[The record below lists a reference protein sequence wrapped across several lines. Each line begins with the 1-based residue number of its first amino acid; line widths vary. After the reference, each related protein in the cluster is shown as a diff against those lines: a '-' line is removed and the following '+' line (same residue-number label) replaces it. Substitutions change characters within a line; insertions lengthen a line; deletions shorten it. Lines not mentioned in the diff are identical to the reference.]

1 MPMFEGPCPRLYGLP
16 PGADF
21 ARDVVDGLTRRM
33 QGQPAEALA
42 RVTLLVNTR
51 RMQRRVA
58 GIFALGPARLLPR
71 IRLITDLAFDPAAVR
86 LPLPVAPLR
95 RRLELSQL
103 VSELLLREPDLAP
116 RAALFDLSD
125 SLARLIDEMQGEG
138 VSPDVIAALDVSDQS
153 GHWAR
158 SLQFLNIAQR
168 FFDSGDDAPDI
179 EARQRMAITGL
190 IALWATS
197 PPCDPVI
204 VAGSTGSRGTTALLI
219 DAVAS
224 LPLGAV
230 ILPGFDN
237 HLSQANWD
245 RLDDPMTAE
254 DHPQFRFRRIMDRL
268 DLRATDVR
276 PWQDTPAPCPARNQ
290 LISLSLLPAPVTD
303 QWRSDGP
310 DLGDL
315 GPATRDV
322 TLIEAQSPRAEAEVI
337 ALRLRQAA
345 AEGITAALI
354 TPDRGLTRQVA
365 AALDS
370 WQLVPDDSAGVQLSL
385 SPPGRFLR
393 QVADLAGQ
401 RITAEALLSLLKHPL
416 CHSSGTDRG
425 QHLLR
430 ARELEL
436 SLRRYGPPFPD
447 AAALEKWA
455 TKTGTHDPG
464 RLHWAQWLG
473 TLIAPLP
480 QTGPGPLT
488 DLVQNHLA
496 LAKALAAGPAQTGS
510 GGLWDAA
517 AGRTARDVCTDLTQH
532 APAGGIMS
540 PRDYAALFA
549 SVVSGAVV
557 RDRDKGHPQIL
568 IWGTLEARVQGADLV
583 ILGGMNEGIWPETP
597 NPDPWLNRSL
607 RQKAGLLLP
616 ERRIGLSAHDYMQ
629 AVAGRE
635 VWITRALRSAD
646 AETVPSRWINR
657 LTNLL
662 GGLPAQGGPEALAA
676 MRARGSRWLEQA
688 AQISAPA
695 TATPPAPR
703 PSPRPPLA
711 ARPKLLS
718 VTQIKT
724 LIRDPYAIYA
734 EKVLRL
740 SALDPLTH
748 AADAPLRGTIIHRI
762 LERFISRRTPPD
774 DPQAQ
779 DLLLQIAAE
788 ALEVDC
794 PWPMMRRMW
803 LARIAR
809 FAPWFL
815 ATEVARQS
823 LATPEYFEEYGKT
836 LLPDLDFT
844 LTAKADRIDI
854 GPDGSAWV
862 YDYKTGAPPTAKEQG
877 KFDKQLLLEA
887 AMIIRGGF
895 TKLGP
900 RSVAGAAYIGLGA
913 APKEVAAPLAEHP
926 PAQVWEEFRT
936 LIIRWRDPG
945 RGYSARMAM
954 QKATDVSNYDQLARF
969 GEWDQATPVTPQ
981 DLT

>member
-1 MPMFEGPCPRLYGLP
+1 MFERPSPRLYGLP

-21 ARDVVDGLTRRM
+21 AREVVDGLTRRL
-33 QGQPAEALA
+33 QGQAPEALA
-42 RVTLLVNTR
+42 KVTLLVNTR
-51 RMQRRVA
+51 RMQRRMLE
-58 GIFALGPARLLPR
+58 IFGQGPARLLPR
-71 IRLITDLAFDPAAVR
+71 VRLITDLAFDPAAAR
-86 LPLPVAPLR
+86 LPLPVPPLR

-103 VSELLLREPDLAP
+103 VSELLVREPDLAP

-138 VSPDVIAALDVSDQS
+138 VSPEVIAGLDVTDQS

-158 SLQFLNIAQR
+158 SLQFLGIAQR
-168 FFDSGDDAPDI
+168 FFGSDDDAPDV
-179 EARQRMAITGL
+179 EARQRMAILQL
-190 IALWATS
+190 IARWGST
-197 PPCDPVI
+197 PPADPVI

-219 DAVAS
+219 DAVAR

-230 ILPGFDN
+230 ILPGFDSD
-237 HLSQANWD
+237 LSQGNWD
-245 RLDDPMTAE
+245 RLDDAMTAE

-268 DLRATDVR
+268 GLTASDVQ
-276 PWQDTPAPCPARNQ
+276 PWQDIPAPCPARNK

-310 DLGDL
+310 ALGNLDL
-315 GPATRDV
+315 ATRDV
-322 TLIEAQSPRAEAEVI
+322 TLIEAPSPRAEAEVI
-337 ALRLRQAA
+337 ALRLRQAV

-365 AALDS
+365 AALDR
-370 WQLVPDDSAGVQLSL
+370 WHLVPDDSAGVPLSL

-401 RITAEALLSLLKHPL
+401 KVTAEALLSLLKHPL
-416 CHSSGTDRG
+416 CHSDGTDRG

-430 ARELEL
+430 SRELEL

-447 AAALEKWA
+447 ATSLAAWA
-455 TKTGTHDPG
+455 NRSGPHDAG
-464 RLHWAQWLG
+464 RVVWAQWLG
-473 TLIAPLP
+473 DLIERVSEVSASPLS
-480 QTGPGPLT
+480 
-488 DLVQNHLA
+488 DLVSQHLT
-496 LAKALAAGPAQTGS
+496 LAEALAAGPGQS
-510 GGLWDAA
+510 GAGELWDAA
-517 AGRTARDVCTDLTQH
+517 AGRVARDTCADLVLH
-532 APAGGIMS
+532 APAGGTMS

-549 SVVSGAVV
+549 SVIGGAVV

-597 NPDPWLNRSL
+597 APDPWLNRSL

-662 GGLPAQGGPEALAA
+662 GGLPAQGGQAALTA
-676 MRARGSRWLEQA
+676 MRTRGSRWLDQS
-688 AQISAPA
+688 AQISAPDA
-695 TATPPAPR
+695 PTSAAPR
-703 PSPRPPLA
+703 PSPRPPRD
-711 ARPKLLS
+711 ARPKQLS

-734 EKVLRL
+734 AKVLRL
-740 SALDPLTH
+740 AALDPLTH
-748 AADAPLRGTIIHRI
+748 SADAPLRGTIIHRI
-762 LERFISRRTPPD
+762 LERFIGARVHPD
-774 DPQAQ
+774 DPVAQ
-779 DLLLQIAAE
+779 TLLLQIAAE
-788 ALEVDC
+788 VLEVDC

-809 FAPWFL
+809 VAPWFL
-815 ATEVARQS
+815 STESGRQA
-823 LATPEYFEEYGKT
+823 LATPAFFEEYGTT
-836 LLPDLDFT
+836 LLADLDFT
-844 LTAKADRIDI
+844 LTAKADRLDI
-854 GPDGSAWV
+854 AADGSVWV
-862 YDYKTGAPPTAKEQG
+862 YDYKTGTPPTAKEQG

-887 AMIIRGGF
+887 AMINRGAFASVGA
-895 TKLGP
+895 
-900 RSVAGAAYIGLGA
+900 RAVAGAAYIGLGA
-913 APKEVAAPLAEHP
+913 QPKEVMAPLADHP
-926 PAQVWEEFRT
+926 PEQVWTEFRA
-936 LIIRWRDPG
+936 LITRWHEPG

-954 QKATDVSNYDQLARF
+954 QKATDVSDYDQLARF